1 MKKTQT
7 VEPHYGHSVQVCRD
21 DSSLMKT
28 LSQFVRD
35 GLTASQPVIVI
46 ATPEHRADLAAR
58 LVADGLRAE
67 SLDRQGPLRMLDA
80 RQTLDSFMDGPTP
93 DPEKFHRVIG
103 SVLQLAKKRDHGAV
117 RAYGEMVDLL
127 WKEGNP
133 EGAIKLEMLWNKL
146 AGMHQFMLL
155 CGYCVG
161 TFYKQS
167 GGFDISDVCHQ
178 HAHVLPA

>member
-1 MKKTQT
+1 MKKSQS
-7 VEPHYGHSVQVCRD
+7 VEPNYGHSVQFYRD

-58 LVADGLRAE
+58 LLVDGLRADSFE
-67 SLDRQGPLRMLDA
+67 RQGSLWMLDA
-80 RQTLDSFMDGPTP
+80 RETLESFMDGRTP

-103 SVLQLAKKRDHGAV
+103 SVLHLAKRRDRGAV

-155 CGYCVG
+155 CGHCVG
-161 TFYKQS
+161 NFYKQV